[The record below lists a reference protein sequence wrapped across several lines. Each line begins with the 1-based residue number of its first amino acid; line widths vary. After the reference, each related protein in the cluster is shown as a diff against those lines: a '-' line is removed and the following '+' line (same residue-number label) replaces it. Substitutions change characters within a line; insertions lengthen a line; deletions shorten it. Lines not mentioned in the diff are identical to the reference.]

1 MATLLH
7 IDSSAAGELSAT
19 RALSRAFAETWRTA
33 GPERRIVVRD
43 LHADQLPHLGSVA
56 LHRPRAA
63 RGETGFDPAQAALQ
77 DRVLAELLAAD
88 VVVIGAPMYNYSM
101 PSTLKAWLDL
111 VHIPGE
117 TAFTDP
123 ADQPLRGKR
132 AVVVT
137 ARGIAA
143 EPGIDEY
150 VTGPLRQVLAVA
162 CGMDFEVVSTSRT
175 LANVIPALGPE
186 HAAAEF
192 EQAMARVRE
201 LAARPEPA

>member
-1 MATLLH
+1 MPTLLH
-7 IDSSAAGELSAT
+7 IDSSAAGDDSAT
-19 RALSRAFAETWRTA
+19 RALTREFVETWLAA
-33 GPERRIVVRD
+33 GPDKRVVVRD

-63 RGETGFDPAQAALQ
+63 RGETGFDPAHAELQ
-77 DRVLAELLAAD
+77 DRVLDELLAAD

-117 TAFTDP
+117 TAFSDP

-137 ARGIAA
+137 ARGVAA
-143 EPGIDEY
+143 DPTVDEY
-150 VTGPLRQVLAVA
+150 VTGPLRQVLADA
-162 CGMDFEVVSTSRT
+162 FGMECEVVSTSRT
-175 LANVIPALGPE
+175 LASILPELGPE
-186 HAAAEF
+186 RAAAEL

-201 LAARPEPA
+201 LAARS